1 MIKKLMSIVLSAV
14 IFLSVLSGCQS
25 IIEGDKSDNI
35 RYYTVKEQWTIGD
48 GWIYEYNK
56 HCKYDEDKIEIVEF
70 ESTEALKNRLTTELM
85 SGGGPDLMNE
95 ATFLSADLSIEKLID
110 MGAFMDLNELIE
122 SDNSDDK
129 IELTEQ
135 NQKALESGVAGG
147 KRICIPLY
155 YVPNFL
161 MTTQEKCSKYL
172 YKKTLSM
179 SFNALIDLYEK
190 ISSESTDKRLYRYS
204 DSDNLE
210 SLLISYIDSN
220 VDLVNKKSTLD
231 STKFKDTV
239 TRIDKLIKKYSRN
252 TQENQ
257 ESVIDLTDE
266 IDPDCYIFEDMIS
279 QSPYDIYSSIVYT
292 EQRGDTPIIVGTP
305 SGSPDTLSA
314 NISESVFVNKNC
326 TKKEK
331 VLKAVKFAMSE
342 ETQSNQ
348 VGAEIERYNPMFAAY
363 SGNLFPVNNK
373 AFEKLMN
380 TADSF
385 TYNTKD
391 SYYEGDDDGIPD
403 DDKEQAAASDES
415 KKMLHNAL
423 ESISSYELD
432 TYLYYNTQVIYE
444 LFQSYLKNEI
454 TVDKFINDLKS
465 KTKIYLE
472 E

>member
-1 MIKKLMSIVLSAV
+1 
-14 IFLSVLSGCQS
+14 
-25 IIEGDKSDNI
+25 
-35 RYYTVKEQWTIGD
+35 
-48 GWIYEYNK
+48 
-56 HCKYDEDKIEIVEF
+56 
-70 ESTEALKNRLTTELM
+70 M

-122 SDNSDDK
+122 SDNFNDK

-135 NQKALESGVAGG
+135 NQKALECGVVDG
-147 KRICIPLY
+147 KRFCIPLY
-155 YVPNFL
+155 YMPNFL
-161 MTTQEKCSKYL
+161 MTTQEKCSKYM
-172 YKKTLSM
+172 YEKTLSL
-179 SFNALIDLYEK
+179 SYDALIDLYEK
-190 ISSESTDKRLYRYS
+190 ISSESTDKRLYKYS
-204 DSDNLE
+204 DNSNLE

-220 VDLVNKKSTLD
+220 VDLVNKASTLD
-231 STKFKDTV
+231 SIKFKDTV

-252 TQENQ
+252 TKGNQ
-257 ESVIDLTDE
+257 ESVIDLSDE
-266 IDPDCYIFEDMIS
+266 IDHDSYIFEDMIA

-292 EQRGDTPIIVGTP
+292 EQRGNMPIIVGTP
-305 SGSPDTLSA
+305 SSEPDTLSA
-314 NISESVFVNKNC
+314 NITESVFVNKNC
-326 TKKEK
+326 TKKER
-331 VLKAVKFAMSE
+331 VLKAIEFAMSE

-348 VGAEIERYNPMFAAY
+348 VGAEIDRYDPMFAVY

-385 TYNTKD
+385 SYNTKD

-403 DDKEQAAASDES
+403 DDKEQAAVSDES
-415 KKMLHNAL
+415 KKMLHTAL
-423 ESISSYELD
+423 KNISDYELD

-454 TVDKFINDLKS
+454 TVEKFISDLRS